1 MSGAR
6 AKVLVTA
13 LLVAGVAT
21 MPGCKTPQSNPPLA
35 QVKRPVPKFEEVAA
49 SVNTRV
55 KDLQRVWARAVT
67 SFTYTDGEG
76 TKRTEQGEG
85 FFQLLQPS
93 RFALDIGKVGEVI
106 VWAGCDD
113 KRYWL
118 IRRGDE
124 KTATVGRHDGVGAD
138 RLLEEGL
145 PATPLNLIDLAG
157 VTAVATPKAGT
168 TGAKAPSVG
177 WTYDGFWT
185 LEEPRPYGTLYRE
198 IDPRTGEPRR
208 VVMRSAGKDRVA
220 SELENHVFMEL
231 ANTSDWPRMPTRMTI
246 TDLATGNTITIG
258 LEGMSDGIR
267 GRRPGNERLKP
278 AVFDFEGLCKA
289 LGVEKIEDVDAA
301 AVPARRAPVG
311 AGDEP
316 KPSGAKVVPPAVPAS
331 VGKDEGKKTAR

>member
-1 MSGAR
+1 M
-6 AKVLVTA
+6 
-13 LLVAGVAT
+13 LLLAAVVAAPIGLT
-21 MPGCKTPQSNPPLA
+21 GCKSKQASPPLE
-35 QVKRPVPKFEEVAA
+35 QVRRPAPKFEDVATV
-49 SVNTRV
+49 VNTRV

-76 TKRTEQGEG
+76 SKRTEQGEG

-118 IRRGDE
+118 IRRDDV
-124 KTATVGRHDGVGAD
+124 KSAVVGRHDGAGSE

-157 VTAVATPKAGT
+157 VTGVTVPKPGT
-168 TGAKAPSVG
+168 LIPLVG
-177 WTYDGFWT
+177 WTMDGFWT

-208 VVMRSAGKDRVA
+208 VVMKSGGRERVA
-220 SELENHVFMEL
+220 SELRNHVFMEL
-231 ANTSDWPRMPTRMTI
+231 ANTSDWPRMPTRITI
-246 TDLATGNTITIG
+246 TDLDTGNTITIG

-278 AVFDFEGLCKA
+278 AVFDFEGLCAA
-289 LGVEKIEDVDAA
+289 LGVEKIEDLDAA
-301 AVPARRAPVG
+301 VVPARRERVG
-311 AGDEP
+311 GEG
-316 KPSGAKVVPPAVPAS
+316 SGGRVVPPAVPAS
-331 VGKDEGKKTAR
+331 AGDGRR

>member
-1 MSGAR
+1 MRAHGAR
-6 AKVLVTA
+6 LAAAA
-13 LLVAGVAT
+13 LLCCGVLLL
-21 MPGCKTPQSNPPLA
+21 PGCKSPQANPPLQ
-35 QVKRPVPKFEEVAA
+35 QVRRPAPKFEEVAA

-67 SFTYTDGEG
+67 SFTYTDADG

-124 KTATVGRHDGVGAD
+124 KSATVGRHDGVGAD
-138 RLLEEGL
+138 RLLQEGM

-157 VTAVATPKAGT
+157 VTGVAPIKPGT
-168 TGAKAPSVG
+168 KAPAVG
-177 WTYDGFWT
+177 WTMDGFWT

-198 IDPRTGEPRR
+198 IDPRTGEPRT
-208 VVMRSAGKDRVA
+208 VAMRSGGRDRVA
-220 SELENHVFMEL
+220 SELKNHVFMEL
-231 ANTSDWPRMPTRMTI
+231 ANTSDWPRMPTRITI
-246 TDLATGNTITIG
+246 TDVATGNTITIG

-267 GRRPGNERLKP
+267 GRSKGNERLKP
-278 AVFDFEGLCKA
+278 AVFDFEGLCRA
-289 LGVEKIEDVDAA
+289 FGVERIEDVDAA
-301 AVPARRAPVG
+301 AVPARRGGVDG
-311 AGDEP
+311 AEP
-316 KPSGAKVVPPAVPAS
+316 ARGSGGGAKVVPPAVPAS
-331 VGKDEGKKTAR
+331 MGKDEAKKPAK